1 MLRNTLKNRLKAG
14 EGVYGTMLQEMVNPT
29 AAQIFKRA
37 GFDFFMIDCEHGT
50 YDQGTVREI
59 LRVGRLEEICP
70 LVRSF
75 FLYV

>member
-14 EGVYGTMLQEMVNPT
+14 EVVYGTMLQEMVNPT

-37 GFDFFMIDCEHGT
+37 GFDFFMIDCEHGA

-59 LRVGRLEEICP
+59 LRVGRL
-70 LVRSF
+70 
-75 FLYV
+75 